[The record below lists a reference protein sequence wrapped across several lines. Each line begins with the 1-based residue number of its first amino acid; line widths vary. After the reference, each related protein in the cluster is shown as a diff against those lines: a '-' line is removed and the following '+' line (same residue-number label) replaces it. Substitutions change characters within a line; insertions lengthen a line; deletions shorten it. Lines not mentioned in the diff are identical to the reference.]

1 VHHDITKRLF
11 DAFPPDRKADFWA
24 GYLYLKYTEHFF
36 NYSLEASGQEPRKDL
51 PKLDESIELMLQ
63 AINWHV
69 GEAAMSTET
78 SLYHGKVVKLQ
89 DALKLITQER
99 DVHLSPPERV
109 IPFKIARD
117 VILENPSSIVVGTCP
132 CRAASQSP
140 CLPPGQ
146 QEVCLFLGDPWA
158 SFMDEQ
164 NPKYH
169 KISQQEAVKVVDS
182 CHDRGFVHTAYFE
195 HAVGN
200 RLDAL
205 CNCCSCCCLGVKM
218 WNLLDGAVPLLAPSG
233 YVAEITEECS
243 GCGVCADDVCHFQAI
258 SMDEAGDRAVI
269 DFERCM
275 GCGICTDRCPED
287 AIHSRRESSKGDPL
301 DLEELLEQR

>member
-1 VHHDITKRLF
+1 MHHEITKRMF
-11 DAFPPDRKADFWA
+11 DAFPADRKSDFWT

-36 NYSLEASGQEPRKDL
+36 NYSLEASGLESRKDL
-51 PKLDESIELMLQ
+51 PPLAEGLEVMLK
-63 AINWHV
+63 AMNWQI
-69 GEAAMSTET
+69 GENAMSTET
-78 SLYHGKVVKLQ
+78 SLYHGKVVQLK
-89 DALKLITQER
+89 DALQLVTQKE

-117 VILENPSSIVVGTCP
+117 VILENPGSIVVGTCP
-132 CRAASQSP
+132 CRAASPNP

-169 KISQQEAVKVVDS
+169 KIPQEQAVKVLEF
-182 CHDRGFVHTAYFE
+182 CHEKGFVHTAYFE

-205 CNCCSCCCLGVKM
+205 CSCCSCCCLGIKM
-218 WNLLDGAVPLLAPSG
+218 WNLLDG
-233 YVAEITEECS
+233 
-243 GCGVCADDVCHFQAI
+243 
-258 SMDEAGDRAVI
+258 
-269 DFERCM
+269 
-275 GCGICTDRCPED
+275 RCPCLRLPATFARSPTTATD
-287 AIHSRRESSKGDPL
+287 AGCAQTTSATSMPSAWMKLGSAQSSTRRSAWAAAIVPTSARTG
-301 DLEELLEQR
+301 R

>member
-1 VHHDITKRLF
+1 MHHEITKRMF
-11 DAFPPDRKADFWA
+11 DAFPADRKSDFWT

-36 NYSLEASGQEPRKDL
+36 NYSLEASGLESRKDL
-51 PKLDESIELMLQ
+51 PPLAEGLEVMLK
-63 AINWHV
+63 AMNWQI
-69 GEAAMSTET
+69 GENAMSTET
-78 SLYHGKVVKLQ
+78 SLYHGKVVQLK
-89 DALKLITQER
+89 DALQLVTQKE

-117 VILENPSSIVVGTCP
+117 VILENPGSIVVGTCP
-132 CRAASQSP
+132 CRAASPNP

-169 KISQQEAVKVVDS
+169 KIPQEQAVKVLEF
-182 CHDRGFVHTAYFE
+182 CHEKGFVHTAYFE

-205 CNCCSCCCLGVKM
+205 CSCCSCCCLGIKM

-233 YVAEITEECS
+233 YVCEVTDDCN
-243 GCGVCADDVCHFQAI
+243 GCGLCADDVCHFDAI
-258 SMDEAGDRAVI
+258 SMDEAGERAVI
-269 DFERCM
+269 NQEKCM
-275 GCGICTDRCPED
+275 GCGNCADICPDR
-287 AIHSRRESSKGDPL
+287 AIDSRREPSKGDPL
-301 DLEELLEQR
+301 DLEELLG